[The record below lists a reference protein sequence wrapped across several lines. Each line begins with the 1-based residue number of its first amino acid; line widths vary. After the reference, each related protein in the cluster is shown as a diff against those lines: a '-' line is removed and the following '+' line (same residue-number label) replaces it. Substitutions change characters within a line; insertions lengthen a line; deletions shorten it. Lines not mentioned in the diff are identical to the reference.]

1 MCAAYYKPVKM
12 AGSAEKRRKMDNNN
26 SGNNNWDNNNWDN
39 NNSDNNNGNNN
50 WNNNGGW
57 PDSQENGFQPSDYGT
72 NPQYGYV
79 PEQDKGM
86 SIASM
91 VLGIIGLLAWCIPL
105 FGYPI
110 TIVGLVLGIKGKNK
124 GGRGMAIAGI
134 VMSIIGLIAT
144 VINSALGAMMAIRGM
159 HLAGTLIFPF

>member
-1 MCAAYYKPVKM
+1 MCAAYHKPVKM

-26 SGNNNWDNNNWDN
+26 YDNNNF
-39 NNSDNNNGNNN
+39 NNSNE
-50 WNNNGGW
+50 GW
-57 PDSQENGFQPSDYGT
+57 QDTQESGFQASDYGT
-72 NPQYGYV
+72 NPQYGYM
-79 PEQDKGM
+79 PEEDKGM

-134 VMSIIGLIAT
+134 VMSIIGLLAT
-144 VINSALGAMMAIRGM
+144 IINSVLGAMMAVRGM
-159 HLAGTLIFPF
+159 HLAGTMIFPF